1 MSNSYAP
8 GTTRPFSND
17 SSIHC
22 NLNNKL
28 VINIKIYCLYS
39 YVQELDYE
47 QSHYRSTSNSPDH
60 LRGDRL
66 SPIAS
71 PMPARLP
78 AIPVK
83 RGFRSATNSLDE
95 PTSRSPTPDQLQSG
109 NKALV
114 CYK

>member
-1 MSNSYAP
+1 MNS
-8 GTTRPFSND
+8 
-17 SSIHC
+17 I
-22 NLNNKL
+22 
-28 VINIKIYCLYS
+28 
-39 YVQELDYE
+39 QESDYE
-47 QSHYRSTSNSPDH
+47 QSHYRSVSNSPDH
-60 LRGDRL
+60 YGDRL

-83 RGFRSATNSLDE
+83 RGFRSATNSLEE

-114 CYK
+114 WIKKKKQLTNLCILISIFPIKR